1 MGLWEWPR
9 EARLA
14 FVACGLLLLF
24 LAVWFALQIV
34 EEANKPLQPG
44 DDMFF
49 LNWRNTPRPPII
61 YQDANGDELDAIAGC
76 NDAPQPSLDLNFDSF
91 FPVKTEL

>member
-1 MGLWEWPR
+1 
-9 EARLA
+9 
-14 FVACGLLLLF
+14 
-24 LAVWFALQIV
+24 
-34 EEANKPLQPG
+34 
-44 DDMFF
+44 MFF